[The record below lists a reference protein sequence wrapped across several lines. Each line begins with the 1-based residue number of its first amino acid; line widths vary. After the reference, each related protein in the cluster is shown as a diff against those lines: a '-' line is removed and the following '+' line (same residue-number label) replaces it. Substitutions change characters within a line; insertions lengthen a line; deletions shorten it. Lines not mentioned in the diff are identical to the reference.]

1 MNKDTAT
8 SYKVGSMGNIKDL
21 LMQTK
26 NSDSEPMAWRRSGND
41 SKEDDNQ
48 GKFFVF
54 HKGENEE
61 DEKETA
67 PNQEEK
73 KEPQPAAPSPP
84 HSEPEKESG
93 DNGQARKEKTET
105 QRQPKPKQEKS
116 QKTQTVRQCRKG
128 SFKDIESNIE
138 SFSQKEENCQRHMIF
153 LPTELS
159 SILYYAYGERRLS
172 AVISVIVREH
182 IETFKNDIRQKI
194 AEKSNLLMEQ
204 D

>member
-67 PNQEEK
+67 TKEK
-73 KEPQPAAPSPP
+73 EISEPQPAVPSSPN
-84 HSEPEKESG
+84 SEPDKKA
-93 DNGQARKEKTET
+93 QVKKQKTET
-105 QRQPKPKQEKS
+105 KPSSKPIQEKS
-116 QKTQTVRQCRKG
+116 QRSQPVRQHRKG
-128 SFKDIESNIE
+128 SFKEIEENIK
-138 SFSQKEENCQRHMIF
+138 SFSLKEENCQRHMIF

-182 IETFKNDIRQKI
+182 IDNFKNDIRQKI

>member
-41 SKEDDNQ
+41 NKEDDSQ
-48 GKFFVF
+48 TERVFLHHGK
-54 HKGENEE
+54 NEE
-61 DEKETA
+61 DDKETA
-67 PNQEEK
+67 TKEK
-73 KEPQPAAPSPP
+73 EISEPQPAVPSSPN
-84 HSEPEKESG
+84 SEPDKKA
-93 DNGQARKEKTET
+93 QVKKQKTET
-105 QRQPKPKQEKS
+105 KPLSKPIQQKS
-116 QKTQTVRQCRKG
+116 QRSQPVRQHRKG

-138 SFSQKEENCQRHMIF
+138 SFNLKEEKCQRHMIF

-204 D
+204 DQ

>member
-48 GKFFVF
+48 GNFFVF

-67 PNQEEK
+67 TKEK
-73 KEPQPAAPSPP
+73 EISEPQPAVPSSPNF
-84 HSEPEKESG
+84 ET
-93 DNGQARKEKTET
+93 DNKAQVKKQKTET
-105 QRQPKPKQEKS
+105 KPSSKPIQEKS
-116 QKTQTVRQCRKG
+116 QRSQPVRQHRKG

-138 SFSQKEENCQRHMIF
+138 SFNLKEEKCQRHMIF

>member
-48 GKFFVF
+48 TERVFLHHGKD
-54 HKGENEE
+54 EE
-61 DEKETA
+61 GEKETA
-67 PNQEEK
+67 PKESERS
-73 KEPQPAAPSPP
+73 EPQPAVPSPP
-84 HSEPEKESG
+84 NSET
-93 DNGQARKEKTET
+93 DNKAQVKKQKTET
-105 QRQPKPKQEKS
+105 KPLTKPIQEKS
-116 QKTQTVRQCRKG
+116 QKQQPVRQHRKG
-128 SFKDIESNIE
+128 RFKDIESNIE
-138 SFSQKEENCQRHMIF
+138 SFNLKEEKCQRHMIF

-182 IETFKNDIRQKI
+182 IDNFKNDIRQKI

-204 D
+204 DQ